1 MKKEGKMYNQHARC
15 SMHLEKQKYIYII
28 SRSNVHSILTILG
41 KYILAVRNAIGKSQI
56 PRFSKGVYVTVLGVV
71 MNSYLGALHACF
83 RLLTHGV

>member
-28 SRSNVHSILTILG
+28 SRSNVHSTILG
-41 KYILAVRNAIGKSQI
+41 KNILAVRNAIGKSQI